1 MSDELVFI
9 DETANGG
16 GPERDMPWKVLIVD
30 DDEGVHGATRFAIEH
45 VRVDGR
51 PVEIKSAYSA
61 EEARGYLR
69 EHADTALALVDVV
82 MENDRAGLDLVR
94 WVREE
99 QGNQAIRLVLRTGQ
113 PGQAPERDVVT
124 DYDIDDYKTKSELTS
139 QKLFTLLHASLRS
152 YNHIRALERNLGGLR
167 RIISASSSLYR
178 AESMTDFASGVLEQM
193 TALLN
198 MAPEAL
204 YCETRGVA
212 AATQGADLKIV
223 AASGEFAAFIG
234 EEPSRVLPAEV
245 NTLLDEALASK
256 KSVCRERSCVSYLD
270 ARNGSIA
277 LVFLGVSREL
287 SEEERELVCMF
298 INNMNLAFCGVVA
311 REGSTGTSGR

>member
-9 DETANGG
+9 DEAEGASG
-16 GPERDMPWKVLIVD
+16 AGMPWKVLIVD
-30 DDEGVHGATRFAIEH
+30 DDEGVHNATRFAIDR

-51 PVEIKSAYSA
+51 PIEISSAFSG

-69 EHADTALALVDVV
+69 KHPDTALALVDVV
-82 MENDRAGLDLVR
+82 MESDRAGLDLVR

-167 RIISASSSLYR
+167 RIITASSSLYR

-198 MAPEAL
+198 MTPEAL

-212 AATQGADLKIV
+212 AATQGSALKIV
-223 AASGEFAAFIG
+223 AAIGEYAGFIG
-234 EEPSRVLPAEV
+234 EDPARVLPADV
-245 NTLLDEALASK
+245 NVLLAEALAAK
-256 KSVCRERSCVSYLD
+256 KSICRERSCVSYLD
-270 ARNGSIA
+270 ARNGSTA
-277 LVFLGVSREL
+277 LVFLGVSRQL

-311 REGSTGTSGR
+311 REGPTGTIVR